1 MTQEALK
8 AQIDNLQWE
17 ANRLDSENKKLRD
30 SSPEKSRF
38 VDLENEL
45 SLAQEDIT
53 NHNAYNAS
61 S

>member
-8 AQIDNLQWE
+8 IQIDNLQWE

-30 SSPEKSRF
+30 SSPEKSQF
-38 VDLENEL
+38 VNLENEL

-53 NHNAYNAS
+53 NHNAELS
-61 S
+61 L